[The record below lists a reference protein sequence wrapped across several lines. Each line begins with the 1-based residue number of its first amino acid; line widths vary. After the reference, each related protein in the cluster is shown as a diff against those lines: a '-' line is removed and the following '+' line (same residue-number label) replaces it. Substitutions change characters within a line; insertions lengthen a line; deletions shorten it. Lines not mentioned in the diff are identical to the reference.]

1 MSQVV
6 GRVALVEPQVLTPT
20 QERLLAQLRKEPTP
34 LVFDAGFVDQL
45 VRRARDGFEHLSAR
59 LGGER
64 LYVSKSMLTR
74 VHGCEAQYVV
84 PSDFEWSPST
94 ARGFVAHK
102 AIELHVNW
110 RGEATPSQLVEEAIA
125 RLADE
130 PSNRGD
136 FIAALTDADLAELR
150 SFAIE
155 RLTHF
160 LHDFPPLDPRANPV
174 LEASLKWRATA
185 CIELGGKT
193 DLVLGRPEGRISK
206 RLIVD
211 FKTGFRSFHHRADL
225 QFYALL
231 ETLIRSV
238 PPRKLV
244 TYYLDYAE
252 AEVED
257 VTEAMLESSLD
268 RVLEA
273 VDRHVELMIDGRTP
287 VKRPGSPCRWCSLHD
302 SCDEGKAHLAMLDDD
317 GRQGFDD
324 AVEA

>member
-1 MSQVV
+1 MEA
-6 GRVALVEPQVLTPT
+6 RLLTPT
-20 QERLLAQLRKEPTP
+20 QERVLAQLRREPTP
-34 LVFDAGFVDQL
+34 LVFDAAFVDEL
-45 VRRARDGFEHLSAR
+45 IARARTGFEELSAR

-64 LYVSKSMLTR
+64 LHVSKSMLTR
-74 VHGCEAQYVV
+74 VHGCEALYVT
-84 PSDFEWSPST
+84 PSDFAWSPST

-102 AIELHVNW
+102 AIELHMNW
-110 RGEATPSQLVEEAIA
+110 RGEATPAQLVDEAVA

-130 PSNRGD
+130 PSMRGD
-136 FIAALTDADLAELR
+136 FIAALTDGDLAELR
-150 SFAIE
+150 SFAVE

-160 LHDFPPLDPRANPV
+160 LHDFPPLDARANPV
-174 LEASLKWRATA
+174 LEASLKWRPTG

-231 ETLIRSV
+231 ETLIRAV

-257 VTEAMLESSLD
+257 VTEAMLEAALD
-268 RVLEA
+268 RVLQA
-273 VDRHVELMIDGRTP
+273 VERHVELMVDGRPP
-287 VKRPGSPCRWCSLHD
+287 VKRPGSPCRWCPIQK
-302 SCDEGKAHLAMLDDD
+302 SCAEGSAHLAMLDDD